1 MKEPAVWIWTSAN
14 RSWRS
19 TLEPLGL
26 FHFSSVYLFRSK
38 GSFFFVGWLQN
49 ILTGLTKSEGPRLN
63 LRIHPT
69 TRPTRIYRLWLQISE
84 GIMQCSSYNC
94 WFTNRELFICIISKR
109 KKMPKH
115 CINWWLL
122 TLFLVEYIYM
132 YAWSRWKAYSLWS
145 CTLNFCNYIYLSPIF
160 WEDLPATYYE
170 FSVTIYIYRPFSGK
184 TFLHP
189 IMSYIPASF
198 MYLFCF

>member
-1 MKEPAVWIWTSAN
+1 
-14 RSWRS
+14 
-19 TLEPLGL
+19 
-26 FHFSSVYLFRSK
+26 
-38 GSFFFVGWLQN
+38 
-49 ILTGLTKSEGPRLN
+49 
-63 LRIHPT
+63 
-69 TRPTRIYRLWLQISE
+69 
-84 GIMQCSSYNC
+84 MQCSSYNC

-145 CTLNFCNYIYLSPIF
+145 CTLNFCNYIYLSTIF

-170 FSVTIYIYRPFSGK
+170 FSVTIYIYLPFSWK

-189 IMSYIPASF
+189 IMSYIPATF
-198 MYLFCF
+198 MYGIFSVSKSFSYLSVTYKQLSLWLFYFLRPLGTSTFSVSLQLITFQ

>member
-69 TRPTRIYRLWLQISE
+69 TRPTWIYRFYWKFMAANIK
-84 GIMQCSSYNC
+84 GYHAI
-94 WFTNRELFICIISKR
+94 LFIEAVHLHYIKEEEDAKALYKLMIINIVPCRIHIHVCMIKV
-109 KKMPKH
+109 KG
-115 CINWWLL
+115 I
-122 TLFLVEYIYM
+122 
-132 YAWSRWKAYSLWS
+132 
-145 CTLNFCNYIYLSPIF
+145 
-160 WEDLPATYYE
+160 
-170 FSVTIYIYRPFSGK
+170 
-184 TFLHP
+184 
-189 IMSYIPASF
+189 
-198 MYLFCF
+198 

>member
-69 TRPTRIYRLWLQISE
+69 TTPTWIYRFYWKFMAANIK
-84 GIMQCSSYNC
+84 GTIMQCSSYNC
-94 WFTNRELFICIISKR
+94 WFTNRQLFICIISKR

-160 WEDLPATYYE
+160 WEDLPASYYE
-170 FSVTIYIYRPFSGK
+170 LYPCFLYVSFLFLNPSL
-184 TFLHP
+184 TFL
-189 IMSYIPASF
+189 
-198 MYLFCF
+198 